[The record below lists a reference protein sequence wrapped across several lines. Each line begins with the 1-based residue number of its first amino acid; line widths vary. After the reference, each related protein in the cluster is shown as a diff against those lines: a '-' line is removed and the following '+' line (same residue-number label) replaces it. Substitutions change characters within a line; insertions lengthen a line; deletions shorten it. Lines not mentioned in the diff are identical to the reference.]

1 MTYTNPSKKTS
12 VTRTREQKKK
22 VTVDMVRK
30 TRMSQ
35 ILKDLEATAERLD
48 LLSNR
53 CMGGLY
59 PCSSCAAPEGR
70 LRQWVQKQSQC
81 RFARGDEVISSN
93 FFYFLSG
100 I

>member
-35 ILKDLEATAERLD
+35 ILKDLEATAKRLD
-48 LLSNR
+48 LLSQ
-53 CMGGLY
+53 MYGGLY